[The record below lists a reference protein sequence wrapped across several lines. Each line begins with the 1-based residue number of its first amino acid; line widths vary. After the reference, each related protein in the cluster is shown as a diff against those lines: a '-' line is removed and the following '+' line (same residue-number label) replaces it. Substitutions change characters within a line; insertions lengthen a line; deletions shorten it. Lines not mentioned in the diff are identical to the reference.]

1 MKKSFS
7 LLLAALLSLFIISCK
22 QKRSGKP
29 KVLVFSKTGGF
40 RHSSIPVGKQAIM
53 KLGSQND
60 FEVDTTENA
69 EWFNEDTLKKYSTVI
84 FLSTTEDVLN
94 YKQEAAFE
102 RYIQAGGGFM
112 GIHAATDTEYD
123 WGWYGRMVG
132 GYFSSHPATQE
143 AKLNVVDKSHIS
155 TKHLP
160 DTWTRKDEWY
170 NFNKLST
177 DVKVLIKI
185 DEKSYTGGTNGDN
198 HPMAW
203 YHDYDGGRAF
213 YTELGHTEESFSD
226 SLYLQHILGGIQYA
240 IGENEELDY
249 SKAKTQLPPE
259 EDRFIKTNLA
269 QGEFFEPTEMTILPN
284 FNIVSK
290 VVLDLC

>member
-40 RHSSIPVGKQAIM
+40 RHSSIPVGKQAII
-53 KLGSQND
+53 KLGSEND

-69 EWFNEDTLKKYSTVI
+69 EWFNEDTLKKYSTVV

-123 WGWYGRMVG
+123 RGQMR
-132 GYFSSHPATQE
+132 
-143 AKLNVVDKSHIS
+143 L
-155 TKHLP
+155 
-160 DTWTRKDEWY
+160 
-170 NFNKLST
+170 
-177 DVKVLIKI
+177 
-185 DEKSYTGGTNGDN
+185 N
-198 HPMAW
+198 HP
-203 YHDYDGGRAF
+203 YGNKF
-213 YTELGHTEESFSD
+213 L
-226 SLYLQHILGGIQYA
+226 
-240 IGENEELDY
+240 
-249 SKAKTQLPPE
+249 
-259 EDRFIKTNLA
+259 
-269 QGEFFEPTEMTILPN
+269 
-284 FNIVSK
+284 
-290 VVLDLC
+290 VVNKIAG